1 MKPRLKPRR
10 RSDSSTSGS
19 RPVTPRAKTRVGC
32 RSMKHSAAWSMDA
45 QLLICWTKLIHL
57 WLISCTS
64 PFSLKWVFIF
74 LHDMNTPVKTCT
86 TFSVCLKDCMSVYS
100 LILLWFVYKMK
111 NLLWWRLKSNM
122 KKEQL
127 TISICSCEMC
137 YPVSYL
143 SIIYTFP
150 ASLNREFNITYSLNY
165 HVL

>member
-32 RSMKHSAAWSMDA
+32 RSMKHSAAWSVDA

-64 PFSLKWVFIF
+64 PFSFEWVFIF
-74 LHDMNTPVKTCT
+74 LHDMNTLVKYMYYI
-86 TFSVCLKDCMSVYS
+86 FCLFWKSACLSS
-100 LILLWFVYKMK
+100 LILLWFVYTMK

-127 TISICSCEMC
+127 TFSICSCEMC